1 MGDSDWT
8 HSFTR
13 TERGQ
18 ILASF
23 LAACAWGLAY
33 VEIGY
38 PAAPAPFN
46 VPHVAASAGPA
57 FEPTLRVTDRV
68 TEKECVPT
76 DATSE
81 ATLTL
86 SGNAIRL
93 TWVARIARKPTAE
106 FPYASVVHRIEVA
119 DGTGPVSVYLSA
131 RPMIRD
137 QVGQARCGALPFE
150 TDEAVVRSRSP
161 HWVARFET
169 YGDDGSPLQ
178 WGAIRDST
186 TLRIYDGVGTPEEGL
201 SCDRWRPL
209 KQFDIPASARIEV
222 FTEIE
227 EDGVRR
233 PHVCSEA
240 RTANQPRPQPP
251 CGQGMKS
258 KFIEELERPRAIYRR
273 KVNTLSEAAPTESR
287 DASRLL

>member
-13 TERGQ
+13 SERGQ

-33 VEIGY
+33 VEVGY
-38 PAAPAPFN
+38 PAAPDPFN
-46 VPHVAASAGPA
+46 VPRVAAYAGPA
-57 FEPTLRVTDRV
+57 FEPSPRVTDRV

-81 ATLTL
+81 ATLAL
-86 SGNAIRL
+86 SGNTIRL
-93 TWVARIARKPTAE
+93 TWVAQIARKPTAE
-106 FPYASVVHRIEVA
+106 LPYASVVHRIEVA
-119 DGTGPVSVYLSA
+119 DGAGPVSVYLSA

-137 QVGQARCGALPFE
+137 QVAQAPCGALPFATE
-150 TDEAVVRSRSP
+150 EAVGHSRSP

-169 YGDDGSPLQ
+169 YGGDDSAPLQ

-186 TLRIYDGVGTPEEGL
+186 TLRIYDGVGTVQEGL
-201 SCDRWRPL
+201 SCERWRPL

-222 FTEIE
+222 LTEIE

-233 PHVCSEA
+233 PHLCSEA
-240 RTANQPRPQPP
+240 RTANQPRPRAT
-251 CGQGMKS
+251 CGQGMKVE
-258 KFIEELERPRAIYRR
+258 FMEELERTRAIYKR
-273 KVNTLSEAAPTESR
+273 KLSTLSEQTRADGVAR
-287 DASRLL
+287 R